1 MRIRLQQLLHRLF
14 GNTERSGIHH
24 VATPQRHISHAAI
37 TEVAEIL
44 HIPFQADHLT
54 GKTLTIVVKPLQFE
68 VAQRKHGREHH
79 RHGNQH
85 DQRKIADHAKIHY
98 GKERQNRGADT
109 CGERSPTACRSGT
122 QHGEFA
128 TARIRKLFLILVAL
142 RPIGEILVHLFQ
154 IEHWRTNA
162 FGRLHQ
168 QVERGTF
175 ALAQR
180 QRLRVIEHHR
190 QYHDGAGFACITR
203 TGWIIGN
210 QLRDIGIVRPTHI
223 NAPIHGGRPRVNGD
237 CSTRSEREYGSRH
250 FSARQC
256 FRMLVVND
264 IQQFCGAGRTHFRFI
279 TPILDVTVVLRTIET
294 AQCEHNGDHT
304 QHQADHSDGDPC
316 DQANTRFCALP
327 VTPLLFLLCFAFHK
341 TVFDGGITSAC
352 HTAGRTDV
360 KHGNHVNIVAGTNV
374 VHGELQRP
382 FITTFGDGRAFG
394 VQPSP

>member
-1 MRIRLQQLLHRLF
+1 
-14 GNTERSGIHH
+14 
-24 VATPQRHISHAAI
+24 
-37 TEVAEIL
+37 
-44 HIPFQADHLT
+44 
-54 GKTLTIVVKPLQFE
+54 
-68 VAQRKHGREHH
+68 
-79 RHGNQH
+79 
-85 DQRKIADHAKIHY
+85 
-98 GKERQNRGADT
+98 
-109 CGERSPTACRSGT
+109 
-122 QHGEFA
+122 
-128 TARIRKLFLILVAL
+128 
-142 RPIGEILVHLFQ
+142 
-154 IEHWRTNA
+154 
-162 FGRLHQ
+162 
-168 QVERGTF
+168 
-175 ALAQR
+175 
-180 QRLRVIEHHR
+180 
-190 QYHDGAGFACITR
+190 
-203 TGWIIGN
+203 
-210 QLRDIGIVRPTHI
+210 
-223 NAPIHGGRPRVNGD
+223 
-237 CSTRSEREYGSRH
+237 
-250 FSARQC
+250 
-256 FRMLVVND
+256 MLVVND